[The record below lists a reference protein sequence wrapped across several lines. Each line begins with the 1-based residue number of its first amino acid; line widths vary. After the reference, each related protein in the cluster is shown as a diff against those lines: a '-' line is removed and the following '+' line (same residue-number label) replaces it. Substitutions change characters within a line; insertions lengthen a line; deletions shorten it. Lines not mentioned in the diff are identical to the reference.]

1 MREDDEHLLVALMT
15 IIHEQGVPRVLV
27 GELTLQAL
35 DISSELEMP
44 SPLPPGTRY
53 NRYWLGN
60 RLVRLVVTSTS
71 IESFRTKCRNCV
83 KDQEIEQCAP
93 TTMTLFDLIVYGD
106 EISLAFVP

>member
-1 MREDDEHLLVALMT
+1 
-15 IIHEQGVPRVLV
+15 
-27 GELTLQAL
+27 
-35 DISSELEMP
+35 MP